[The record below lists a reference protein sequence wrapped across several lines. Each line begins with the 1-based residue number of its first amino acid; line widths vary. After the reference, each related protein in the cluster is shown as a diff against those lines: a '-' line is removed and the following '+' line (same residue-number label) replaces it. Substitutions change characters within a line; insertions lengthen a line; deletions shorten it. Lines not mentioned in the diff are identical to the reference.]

1 MSDGLYRQEALD
13 HLNRRL
19 FGEVILRSPPAIW
32 LITALLLALVIIGGI
47 MLFTVHIG
55 PDENSV
61 RLLDWILG
69 RSAA

>member
-32 LITALLLALVIIGGI
+32 LITALLVALMVVGGV
-47 MLFTVHIG
+47 MLFTVQIG
-55 PDENSV
+55 LEDNAVS
-61 RLLDWILG
+61 LLDWILG